1 MSIGLVTNNVI
12 ARTTTKTVALANRIA
27 NRKCQLTELRSSVAM
42 DMKIN
47 EGNANV
53 PTNVFNPLA
62 SVTEMMFN
70 LPATYLCMEKLEWM
84 TNCGLVKKLFIPAKN
99 NSKALNQ
106 SRIQVFKGNIFSRRA
121 FRRRHNRGGHIRSV
135 TVYGNSQTNATHIL
149 QLLHNIW
156 FRFLF

>member
-1 MSIGLVTNNVI
+1 MASSPDLDMSIGLVTNNVI

-27 NRKCQLTELRSSVAM
+27 NRKCQLTELRSSVAI

-70 LPATYLCMEKLEWM
+70 LPATYLCMEKLE
-84 TNCGLVKKLFIPAKN
+84 
-99 NSKALNQ
+99 
-106 SRIQVFKGNIFSRRA
+106 
-121 FRRRHNRGGHIRSV
+121 
-135 TVYGNSQTNATHIL
+135 
-149 QLLHNIW
+149 
-156 FRFLF
+156 